1 MVGHGRHERHGLHR
15 VLLSWGAASDDVGV
29 ARYRVYRNGRL
40 VRAAT
45 VRSYTDRAVS
55 RGRTYRYAVRAV
67 DAAGNV
73 GAARA
78 ATVKT

>member
-1 MVGHGRHERHGLHR
+1 MV
-15 VLLSWGAASDDVGV
+15 LSWGAATDDVGV
-29 ARYRVYRNGRL
+29 VRYRVYRNGRL
-40 VRAAT
+40 VGAAT
-45 VRSYTDRAVS
+45 VRSYVDRAIS

-78 ATVKT
+78 VTVRT